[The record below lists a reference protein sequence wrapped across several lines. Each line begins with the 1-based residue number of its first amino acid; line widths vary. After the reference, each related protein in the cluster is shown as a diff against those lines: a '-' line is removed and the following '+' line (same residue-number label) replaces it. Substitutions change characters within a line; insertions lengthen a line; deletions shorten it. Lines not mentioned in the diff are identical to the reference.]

1 MKFKKS
7 FNEEGCLAWKHN
19 PPQLSPSPPQHFF
32 QKSKNKWDSINNKP
46 KIHVMYIISTSS
58 YKSHLKRKKE
68 KGEEKKILN
77 Q

>member
-1 MKFKKS
+1 
-7 FNEEGCLAWKHN
+7 
-19 PPQLSPSPPQHFF
+19 
-32 QKSKNKWDSINNKP
+32 
-46 KIHVMYIISTSS
+46 MYIISTSS